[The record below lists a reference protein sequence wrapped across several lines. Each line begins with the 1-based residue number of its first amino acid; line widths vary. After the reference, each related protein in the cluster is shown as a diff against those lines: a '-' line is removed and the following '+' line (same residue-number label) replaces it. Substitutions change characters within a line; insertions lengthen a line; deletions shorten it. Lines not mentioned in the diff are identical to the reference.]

1 MGKSEETENRSLG
14 TEEIIESDDGRKKS
28 SRDFRNGMIA
38 GVLCMALIA
47 TGLYSGKM
55 LYDLMKMRR
64 EGVAAASNA
73 AGEDSFSNTVEK
85 MQVIEEA
92 IDDYYFYGSE
102 VSEEDIH
109 EGVYRGMIA
118 ALGDPYSE
126 YYSKEELEEVV
137 NSNKGI
143 SYGIGAMISMN
154 KQTNMAMISGLIEES
169 PALAAGLRE
178 GDIIYEVDDESTQG
192 LSLTQVVSLV
202 KGREGTT
209 VHLTIYREGENDFLE
224 FDIERG
230 KLIETTTVQSG
241 MLEDTNN
248 IGYLQIREFDSVTVD
263 QYAEALAEL
272 KANDMEGLILDLR
285 SNPGG
290 DLAAVVEIAGRILPD
305 GLIVYTEDKDGNKKE
320 YTSDDDS
327 ELEVPLVV
335 LVNEYSASASEILAG
350 AIQDYNKGTLIGTT
364 TYGKGIVQRIHR
376 LNDGTAL
383 KLTVSAYFTPS
394 GRNIHGVGI
403 EPDIELEYDYDMAEE
418 GIDNQVERAIEVL
431 EGKIG

>member
-1 MGKSEETENRSLG
+1 MNKSEENIIPQ
-14 TEEIIESDDGRKKS
+14 TEERLDRPENGRKKH
-28 SRDFRNGMIA
+28 SREFWNGIIV
-38 GVLCMALIA
+38 GVLCMSLIL
-47 TGLYSGKM
+47 TGVYSGITLYRLVKIGRTDVEASGVGAENSIADTVQKM
-55 LYDLMKMRR
+55 K
-64 EGVAAASNA
+64 
-73 AGEDSFSNTVEK
+73 
-85 MQVIEEA
+85 VIEEA
-92 IDDYYFYGSE
+92 IDDYYFYGDE
-102 VSEEDIH
+102 VTPEEIH
-109 EGVYRGMIA
+109 EGVYKGMIA

-143 SYGIGAMISMN
+143 SYGIGALISMN

-178 GDIIYEVDDESTQG
+178 GDIIYEVDNESTQG

-209 VHLTIYREGENDFLE
+209 VHLTIYREGESDFLE

-230 KLIETTTVQSG
+230 KLIETTTVESG
-241 MLEDTNN
+241 MLEDTNQ
-248 IGYLQIREFDSVTVD
+248 IGYLRIREFDSVTVD
-263 QYAEALAEL
+263 QYAEAIAEL
-272 KANDMEGLILDLR
+272 KAEEMKGLILDLR

-290 DLAAVVEIAGRILPD
+290 DLAAVVDIAGKILPN
-305 GLIVYTEDKDGNKKE
+305 GLIVYTEDKEGNKKE
-320 YTSDDDS
+320 YTSNDKS
-327 ELEVPLVV
+327 EIEVPLAV

-376 LNDGTAL
+376 LDDGTAL

-403 EPDIELEYDYDMAEE
+403 EPDIELEYDYEAAEE
-418 GIDNQVERAIEVL
+418 GVDNQVERAIEVL